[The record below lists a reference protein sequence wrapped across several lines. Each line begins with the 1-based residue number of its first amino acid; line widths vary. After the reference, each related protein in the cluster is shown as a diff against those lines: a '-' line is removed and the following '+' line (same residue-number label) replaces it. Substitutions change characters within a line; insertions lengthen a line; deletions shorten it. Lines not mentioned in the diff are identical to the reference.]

1 MATRIKRINK
11 SPEIVSQ
18 GKRILRGFCGSGFH
32 AGMSWKKQGVTAEEL
47 FVCEIL
53 VPERGRMSRLKA

>member
-1 MATRIKRINK
+1 MATRIKRISK

-18 GKRILRGFCGSGFH
+18 GKRVCGSGFH
-32 AGMSWKKQGVTAEEL
+32 AGMSWKKQGITAEEL

>member
-11 SPEIVSQ
+11 IVSQ
-18 GKRILRGFCGSGFH
+18 DKRVLWIGLPYWHVMG
-32 AGMSWKKQGVTAEEL
+32 KQGVTAEEL